1 MVYDTYN
8 ELVNGIYKP
17 TYNWGAPHCRYPEKG
32 GWTFQVFHYMN
43 PIRSRMNTLLGPYGP
58 VKNEGPVQKQ
68 EARKVSEGY
77 SISMLVI

>member
-1 MVYDTYN
+1 MLVYQRVPRKGW
-8 ELVNGIYKP
+8 VNLPGVSLHESHSVKSKYLP
-17 TYNWGAPHCRYPEKG
+17 
-32 GWTFQVFHYMN
+32 
-43 PIRSRMNTLLGPYGP
+43 SGP